1 MSELKQKTKS
11 RSGHKGYVKQL
22 LAEIDTCLENYS
34 EERKHEL
41 SQWKEALQKQLV
53 KYVNLSDD
61 ILEIMEADEKV
72 TDEELTAELYES
84 NKMKIDIKTRLAA
97 INERL
102 TSQNAPELVFQPSPS
117 PAIVNPPQQ
126 QSSSVRARLPKL
138 EVRKF
143 GGNIGEWQEFWDS
156 FESAI
161 DKNETLAEVDK
172 FSYLRGLLV
181 GPARS
186 AIAGFR

>member
-1 MSELKQKTKS
+1 MKNKVILKRKYTVQDCRTGNVQKFSLSQARSSETPGPSSRILKMSELKQNTKS

-22 LAEIDTCLENYS
+22 LAEIDACLENYS

-41 SQWKEALQKQLV
+41 SQWKEALQEQLV
-53 KYVNLSDD
+53 KYANLSDD

-117 PAIVNPPQQ
+117 PPIVNPPQQ

-138 EVRKF
+138 EVREF
-143 GGNIGEWQEFWDS
+143 GGNISE
-156 FESAI
+156 
-161 DKNETLAEVDK
+161 
-172 FSYLRGLLV
+172 
-181 GPARS
+181 
-186 AIAGFR
+186 